1 MDVVE
6 VCGPGQAVEEGP
18 DRVQQQEGGWRLVG
32 EHRHLHHLA
41 SIGTV
46 DQPCSPQ
53 LAAVVSEAVV
63 VADSVLEVAAS
74 WEWA

>member
-18 DRVQQQEGGWRLVG
+18 DRVQQQGVGWWP
-32 EHRHLHHLA
+32 HHHLHHLA

>member
-18 DRVQQQEGGWRLVG
+18 GRVQQRRVGWRPAE
-32 EHRHLHHLA
+32 EHRHLHHLV

-63 VADSVLEVAAS
+63 VADSVLEVAVS
-74 WEWA
+74 WEWV